1 MAQFIIS
8 TLIHAAACF
17 VFIVTLVAIAG
28 TTKKDIVKM
37 AKALGFGFLVYHS
50 DSKKYFYCMTRKD
63 ALEWMAATYADA
75 CMFSYRTKE
84 VLSVVVRKQQSNFA

>member
-28 TTKKDIVKM
+28 TTKKDIVKI
-37 AKALGFGFLVYHS
+37 AKAFGFGFLVYHS
-50 DSKKYFYCMTRKD
+50 DSQKYFYCLTRKD
-63 ALEWMAATYADA
+63 ALEWMGATYANA
-75 CMFSYRTKE
+75 SMFSYRTKE

>member
-8 TLIHAAACF
+8 TLTHALACF

-28 TTKKDIVKM
+28 TTKSDIVKM

-50 DSKKYFYCMTRKD
+50 DSQKYFYCMTRKD
-63 ALEWMAATYADA
+63 AIEWMAATYADA
-75 CMFSYRTKE
+75 SMFSYRTKE